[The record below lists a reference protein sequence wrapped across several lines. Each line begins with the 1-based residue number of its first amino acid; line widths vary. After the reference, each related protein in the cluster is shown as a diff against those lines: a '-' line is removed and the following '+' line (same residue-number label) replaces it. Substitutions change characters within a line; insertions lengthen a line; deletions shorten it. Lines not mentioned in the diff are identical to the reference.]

1 MTLEA
6 VCAVAES
13 MCPVCTRRL
22 GWGGGGGDCRK
33 HVSCLHQKM
42 GRGGGGSS
50 HKTKI
55 VKSCRTECLIFKS
68 ACSEQAPGN
77 CMDEGRGEGGRLRRL
92 HHLAQMLRPRSG
104 KNTRAQK
111 PWNNDGGYCLC
122 NERDFK

>member
-1 MTLEA
+1 MGGGGGGGI
-6 VCAVAES
+6 AES
-13 MCPVCTRRL
+13 MCPVCTKR
-22 GWGGGGGDCRK
+22 WEEGGG
-33 HVSCLHQKM
+33 VP
-42 GRGGGGSS
+42 S